1 MVYSPDC
8 TTKHQSIN
16 MGIIAASKLH
26 YRRRFLNDRVSNMSM
41 ADTLQAQAKE
51 RKMTVS
57 TAGLAE
63 GYAAHVLDATELLQA
78 S

>member
-16 MGIIAASKLH
+16 MGIIAATKLH
-26 YRRRFLNDRVSNMSM
+26 YRRRFLSDRVSNMSM

-51 RKMTVS
+51 RKMAVS

-63 GYAAHVLDATELLQA
+63 GYAAHVLDAAELLQA